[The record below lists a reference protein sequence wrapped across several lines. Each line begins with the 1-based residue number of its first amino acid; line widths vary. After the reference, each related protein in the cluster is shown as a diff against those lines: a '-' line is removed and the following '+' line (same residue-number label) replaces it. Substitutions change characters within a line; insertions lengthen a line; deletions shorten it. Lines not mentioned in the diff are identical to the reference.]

1 MPDEE
6 RVRKRRP
13 RVNDR
18 ARFPGLNTVF
28 DATDDMITFVETYQ
42 KVWESESKAMH
53 ALGEFLGARSDS
65 LRYQVELMRM
75 GSDTFRRYSR
85 WSETLLGLRPE
96 AFAQAWLDTMERF
109 RLTPLRDAAR
119 TEDEPEP

>member
-1 MPDEE
+1 MASEE
-6 RVRKRRP
+6 RVRRRTAAGP
-13 RVNDR
+13 SKSRI
-18 ARFPGLNTVF
+18 PGLNTVF
-28 DATDDMITFVETYQ
+28 EATDDMITFVETYQ
-42 KVWESESKAMH
+42 KVWESESKAML

-65 LRYQVELMRM
+65 LRYQVELMKM

-109 RLTPLRDAAR
+109 RLTPL
-119 TEDEPEP
+119 PERRQKEEE